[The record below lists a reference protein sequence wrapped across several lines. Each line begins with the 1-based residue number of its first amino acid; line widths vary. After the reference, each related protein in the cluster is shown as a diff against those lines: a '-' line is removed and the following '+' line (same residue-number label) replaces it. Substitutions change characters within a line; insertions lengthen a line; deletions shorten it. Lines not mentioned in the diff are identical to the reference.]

1 MITDALAL
9 NPQGL
14 DGLRSQ
20 AKMHG
25 GRESVRAAAEQ
36 FESYFLQMMLR
47 SMRQTLSQ
55 DGLFDS
61 QETKAFT
68 DMFDQQMAQTISKN
82 KGIGLADMLEAQIK
96 QSMEANPGIQP
107 QPRPYDFPM
116 VPAASASQ
124 SSLSVEKMDK
134 PAAEASL
141 PGANGLHAGNFVH
154 TMWPHAVDAASALGV
169 SPHLILAQSAL
180 ETGWGKHVLKDAN
193 GDSSNNLFNIKAGK
207 DWQGKTVTR
216 EVTEFVHGKAVK
228 SMETFRAY
236 DTPAEAFAD
245 YAKLMLDNPR
255 YAGALNQDAEGFIQ
269 GLKQGGYATDP
280 GYGEKLRRVISS
292 AAFRAELMS

>member
-20 AKMHG
+20 AKVNG

-68 DMFDQQMAQTISKN
+68 DMFDQQMAQTISKSQ
-82 KGIGLADMLEAQIK
+82 GIGLADMLEAQIK
-96 QSMEANPGIQP
+96 QSMETNPGIQP

-116 VPAASASQ
+116 MPAAATTKEMAA
-124 SSLSVEKMDK
+124 VEKADK
-134 PAAEASL
+134 PVTEATVG
-141 PGANGLHAGNFVH
+141 GATALHSGNFVQ
-154 TMWPHAVDAASALGV
+154 TLWPHAANAAKAMGV

-193 GDSSNNLFNIKAGK
+193 GESSHNLFNIKAGK

-216 EVTEFVHGKAVK
+216 EVNEFVNGRAVK

-236 DTPAEAFAD
+236 DSPAEAFAD
-245 YAKLMLDNPR
+245 YAKLMQDNPR
-255 YAGALNQDAEGFIQ
+255 YAGVLNQDAEGFIQ

-280 GYGEKLRRVISS
+280 GYGDKLRRVISS
-292 AAFRAELMS
+292 AALRAELMS